1 MNRQILVTGAT
12 GNVGREVVRLLYDE
26 GYHIK
31 AAVRNLKNIDDALTP
46 QVEYVVFD
54 FQQYNTF
61 SAALQGVSKLFL
73 VRPPAIAQVKRYI
86 HPVIDAAV
94 AAGVQHIVFLSLLGA
109 ENNPIIPHAKIESY
123 IKSVGISYTFL
134 RASFFMQNLSTTH
147 QEDIKHHEIFIP
159 AGKGKTSFIDVRDIA
174 AVAVKALTE
183 SGHENQAYALTGDE
197 ALDYYQVA
205 DLFTQIL
212 GKPVVYTN
220 PSILQF
226 FIRMSQRGL
235 TLPFI
240 AVMIA
245 IYTTA
250 RLGLAATVT
259 KDVEQ
264 ILHRKPIRMQQ
275 FIADYRECW

>member
-1 MNRQILVTGAT
+1 MNSKILVTGAT
-12 GNVGREVVRLLYDE
+12 GNVGSEVVRLLHDQ
-26 GYHIK
+26 GYQIK
-31 AAVRNLKNIDDALTP
+31 AAVRDLKNIDDTLTS
-46 QVEYVVFD
+46 QVEYVIFD
-54 FQQYNTF
+54 FQQHNTL
-61 SAALQGVSKLFL
+61 SSALQGVSKLFL

-86 HPVIDAAV
+86 HPAIDAAV

-123 IKSVGISYTFL
+123 IQSVGISYTFL

-147 QEDIKHHEIFIP
+147 QEDIKHNEIFIP

-174 AVAVKALTE
+174 AIAVKALTE
-183 SGHENQAYALTGDE
+183 SRHDNKAYALTGDE

-212 GKPVVYTN
+212 GKSVVYTN
-220 PSILQF
+220 PSIFQF
-226 FIRMSQRGL
+226 FIRMYQRGL
-235 TLPFI
+235 SLPFI

-250 RLGLAATVT
+250 WLGLAAKVT
-259 KDVEQ
+259 EDVEQ

>member
-54 FQQYNTF
+54 FQQQNTF

-123 IKSVGISYTFL
+123 IKSVGVSYTFL

-205 DLFTQIL
+205 DLFTQVL
-212 GKPVVYTN
+212 GKSVIYTN

-226 FIRMSQRGL
+226 FIRISQRGL
-235 TLPFI
+235 TFPFI

-259 KDVEQ
+259 TDVEQ

>member
-54 FQQYNTF
+54 FQQQNTF
-61 SAALQGVSKLFL
+61 IDALQGVSKLFL

-123 IKSVGISYTFL
+123 IKSVGVSYTFL

-205 DLFTQIL
+205 DLFTQVL
-212 GKPVVYTN
+212 GKSVIYTN

-226 FIRMSQRGL
+226 FIRMFQRGL
-235 TLPFI
+235 NLQFI
-240 AVMIA
+240 AVMIT

-250 RLGLAATVT
+250 QLGLAATVT

>member
-1 MNRQILVTGAT
+1 MNRKILVTGAT
-12 GNVGREVVRLLYDE
+12 GNVGREVVRLLYHE

-31 AAVRNLKNIDDALTP
+31 AAVRNLKNVDDTLTS
-46 QVEYVVFD
+46 QVEYVIFD
-54 FQQYNTF
+54 FQQHNTL
-61 SAALQGVSKLFL
+61 SPALQGVSKLFL

-86 HPVIDAAV
+86 NPAIDAAIV
-94 AAGVQHIVFLSLLGA
+94 AGVQHIVFLSLLGA
-109 ENNPIIPHAKIESY
+109 EDNLIVPHAKIESY
-123 IKSVGISYTFL
+123 IKSVGVSYTFL

-147 QEDIKHHEIFIP
+147 QEDIKHNEIFIP
-159 AGKGKTSFIDVRDIA
+159 AGKGKTSFVDVRDIA

-183 SGHENQAYALTGDE
+183 SGHDNQAYALTGDE

-205 DLFTQIL
+205 ELFTKVL
-212 GKPVVYTN
+212 GKSVIYTN

-235 TLPFI
+235 TFPFI